1 MPKIEVEK
9 LVAFTHMQYR
19 FISFVLLRWFAFYLH
34 AIKVLNYFMT
44 IWVKFKRF
52 FFSLHF
58 FVHRRLINHKMTGEM
73 FAIFVCF
80 VFFFLLKHECVCVC
94 CRQSASSH
102 LKKMIEKWNR
112 NWILIICVIQP
123 DWKEK
128 VNAIKFFS
136 LFSQRKYH
144 QSGGCSMLQKL

>member
-80 VFFFLLKHECVCVC
+80 VFSFFVET
-94 CRQSASSH
+94 
-102 LKKMIEKWNR
+102 
-112 NWILIICVIQP
+112 
-123 DWKEK
+123 
-128 VNAIKFFS
+128 
-136 LFSQRKYH
+136 
-144 QSGGCSMLQKL
+144 

>member
-1 MPKIEVEK
+1 MDWLQHSIKWIERRTQMPKIEVEK

-80 VFFFLLKHECVCVC
+80 VFFFFVEAWMCLCLLQTICII
-94 CRQSASSH
+94 AF
-102 LKKMIEKWNR
+102 EKD
-112 NWILIICVIQP
+112 
-123 DWKEK
+123 DWKMK
-128 VNAIKFFS
+128 S
-136 LFSQRKYH
+136 
-144 QSGGCSMLQKL
+144 KLNSHYLCDSTWLKGKSECN